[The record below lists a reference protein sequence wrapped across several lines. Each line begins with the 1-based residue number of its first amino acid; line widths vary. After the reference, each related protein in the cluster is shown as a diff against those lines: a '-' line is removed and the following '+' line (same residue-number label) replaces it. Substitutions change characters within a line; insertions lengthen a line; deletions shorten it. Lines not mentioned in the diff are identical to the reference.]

1 MSFLP
6 TGVCVIGLLS
16 LFLLGRSLYP
26 LRSHQ
31 EELLRLTGTTRI
43 QSVMTGLLVGPVLV
57 ILGLFLLFMFVLKDE
72 FILRISH
79 GIFILGVWMVLT
91 LAFANMMLVTRLGQR
106 PTPSSL
112 AAAVLSV
119 PLVAYLTPLE
129 RFAEVFNGDNLLF
142 PLVTGAIIVAVC
154 YFLILYA
161 RRMLLHR
168 SG

>member
-26 LRSHQ
+26 LRTHQ
-31 EELLRLTGTTRI
+31 EDLLRLAGTTRL
-43 QSVMTGLLVGPVLV
+43 QSLMAGLLAGPILV
-57 ILGLFLLFMFVLKDE
+57 IVGLVFLFLFVLKDQ
-72 FILRISH
+72 FLLRITH

-91 LAFANMMLVTRLGQR
+91 LAFANMVLVTRLGQR
-106 PTPSSL
+106 PTLTTL

-129 RFAEVFNGDNLLF
+129 RFTEVFQGDNLLF
-142 PLVTGAIIVAVC
+142 PMVTGVILVAVC

-161 RRMLLHR
+161 RNMLLHR